1 MFSVA
6 SFKNFDF
13 SKIDFSVIL
22 KNDNFTTSGNTVKV
36 VNLKGT
42 QDGTDFWFGNF
53 WVTCEN
59 IAFGNERNVGKMVFC
74 GSRNLPLSN
83 FKLQQQFLTSFLP

>member
-6 SFKNFDF
+6 SFKNF
-13 SKIDFSVIL
+13 DFSVIL

-42 QDGTDFWFGNF
+42 QDGTNFWFGNF
-53 WVTCEN
+53 WVTC
-59 IAFGNERNVGKMVFC
+59 GNERNVGKMVFC